1 MTALVVQPGR
11 PLARPA
17 RRVVVPPSRL
27 PRSVYLRRRVAV
39 GALGLVAVLGVF
51 GVAESVIGAAAD
63 SVAASESADVGA
75 PGAVIARP
83 GDTLWALA
91 RQYRGDVPLDRY
103 LERLVQANGGA
114 SIRAGQ
120 TVVLP

>member
-17 RRVVVPPSRL
+17 RRVVVSPTRL
-27 PRSVYLRRRVAV
+27 PRSVYRRRRLAV
-39 GALGLVAVLGVF
+39 GALGVVALLGSF
-51 GVAESVIGAAAD
+51 GVAESILGAAAEP
-63 SVAASESADVGA
+63 VAASEVGTVVA
-75 PGAVIARP
+75 PGAVVARP
-83 GDTLWALA
+83 GDTLWDLA

-120 TVVLP
+120 TILLP